1 MMLMLTGVDQNRFTT
16 FDCLGKKK
24 ECYHPVTYAHKFVPS
39 PEKSNK
45 STSKNFLKWITRNF
59 NLCILYKKEGT
70 RHKNTYS
77 HSFLRLVHWM
87 C

>member
-1 MMLMLTGVDQNRFTT
+1 MLTGVDQNRFTT

-45 STSKNFLKWITRNF
+45 STSKNFVFDPFQKVF
-59 NLCILYKKEGT
+59 
-70 RHKNTYS
+70 
-77 HSFLRLVHWM
+77 
-87 C
+87 